1 MSNQDLLVTLIGLGV
16 IVIIAIVFV
25 IYRIKK
31 TGNKQEADDFL
42 EGLSEEIKNLILKV
56 VKSFTLEDI
65 SKINKD
71 NIAEIENTILQQI
84 YETCW
89 NYVRN
94 VVEKNVDKNKDFFTE
109 AVLALLENKE
119 FVEEFIRKL
128 IDSEC
133 LQTIIHAKAS
143 ILLEKSIENKMV
155 ETEEEDK
162 ELQEE
167 FSDQEKYIEELK
179 DEDQTHGE
187 EIEVPSE
194 EELSELN
201 PQTDEPEE
209 LDPENDPS
217 VEVVDDDEDDKD
229 IYYDKS
235 GRPRSKKTGKWV
247 KLDK

>member
-1 MSNQDLLVTLIGLGV
+1 MSNQDLLLTLIGLGV
-16 IVIIAIVFV
+16 IVIVGVVFI
-25 IYRIKK
+25 IYRVRK

-42 EGLSEEIKNLILKV
+42 EGLSEEFKNLILKV
-56 VKSFTLEDI
+56 IKSFTLEDI
-65 SKINKD
+65 SKIDKD
-71 NIAEIENTILQQI
+71 SIAEIENVILKEI
-84 YETCW
+84 YNTCW
-89 NYVRN
+89 NYLRN
-94 VVEKNVDKNKDFFTE
+94 VVEKNIDTNKDFFTQ

-128 IDSEC
+128 IESEC
-133 LQTIIHAKAS
+133 LQTVIHAKAS

-167 FSDQEKYIEELK
+167 FSDQDKYIEELK

-187 EIEVPSE
+187 EIEVPTE
-194 EELSELN
+194 EELAELN
-201 PQTDEPEE
+201 PQVDEPEE

-217 VEVVDDDEDDKD
+217 VEVVEDEED

>member
-1 MSNQDLLVTLIGLGV
+1 MNQDLLLTLIGLGV
-16 IVIIAIVFV
+16 IVIIGISFV

-42 EGLSEEIKNLILKV
+42 EGLSEEFKNLILKV
-56 VKSFTLEDI
+56 IKSFTLEDI
-65 SKINKD
+65 SKIDKD
-71 NIAEIENTILQQI
+71 SIAEIENVILKEI
-84 YETCW
+84 YNTCW
-89 NYVRN
+89 NYLRN
-94 VVEKNVDKNKDFFTE
+94 VVEKNIDTNKDFFTQ

-119 FVEEFIRKL
+119 FVEDFIRKL
-128 IDSEC
+128 IESEC

-143 ILLEKSIENKMV
+143 MLIEERVKEKLIES
-155 ETEEEDK
+155 EEEDK

-167 FSDQEKYIEELK
+167 FSDQDKYIEELK

-187 EIEVPSE
+187 EIEVPTE
-194 EELSELN
+194 EELAELN
-201 PQTDEPEE
+201 PQVDEPEN

-217 VEVVDDDEDDKD
+217 VEVIDDETD

-235 GRPRSKKTGKWV
+235 GKPRSKKTGKWV

>member
-1 MSNQDLLVTLIGLGV
+1 MSNQDLLLTLIGLGV
-16 IVIIAIVFV
+16 IVIVGVVFI
-25 IYRIKK
+25 IYRVRK

-42 EGLSEEIKNLILKV
+42 EGLSEEFKNLILKV
-56 VKSFTLEDI
+56 IKSFTLEDI
-65 SKINKD
+65 SKIDKD
-71 NIAEIENTILQQI
+71 SIAEIENVILKEI
-84 YETCW
+84 YNTCW
-89 NYVRN
+89 NYLRN
-94 VVEKNVDKNKDFFTE
+94 VVEKNIDTNKDFFTQ

-128 IDSEC
+128 IESEC
-133 LQTIIHAKAS
+133 LQTVIHAKAS

-167 FSDQEKYIEELK
+167 FSDQDKYIEELK

-187 EIEVPSE
+187 EIEVPTE
-194 EELSELN
+194 EELAELN
-201 PQTDEPEE
+201 PQVDEPEE

-217 VEVVDDDEDDKD
+217 VEVVEDNED